1 MSSKTSAIL
10 PEWSPRLPMSKIQRL
25 YDLDALGIYDEEL
38 IDEIG
43 YALLSR
49 CQSFIQAVQ
58 ATQGLATC
66 PVCKHQVE
74 HNFKNSEVLTCEN
87 CGWQATWKDYFSTIQ
102 HKQLSGAEPVLVFF
116 AEFIET
122 YPKARTSQEK
132 MFHIDRL
139 LHGFHYASIHHMR
152 TPTRPVAVNLIDG
165 RLNDVIAFLE
175 RLTFGEQS
183 TPGLTENR
191 DEWLEKIQNAKSWGK
206 KT

>member
-10 PEWSPRLPMSKIQRL
+10 PEWSPRLPMSKIQKL

-132 MFHIDRL
+132 MFHIARL